1 MKVTK
6 AQKQKNKKNRVLIP
20 MNTGTRIHKSAKD
33 YKRIKRWQEVIVMT
47 KEIIQNNKNNLIIQ
61 HNERIKKYSKEEQK
75 DALKRLKGSL
85 VIRTGCK
92 V

>member
-1 MKVTK
+1 
-6 AQKQKNKKNRVLIP
+6 
-20 MNTGTRIHKSAKD
+20 
-33 YKRIKRWQEVIVMT
+33 MT

-75 DALKRLKGSL
+75 EALKRLKGSL
-85 VIRTGCK
+85 VIRTGYK

>member
-1 MKVTK
+1 
-6 AQKQKNKKNRVLIP
+6 
-20 MNTGTRIHKSAKD
+20 
-33 YKRIKRWQEVIVMT
+33 MT
-47 KEIIQNNKNNLIIQ
+47 KEIIQNNKNNLTIQ